1 MTNIETYLLIVL
13 SLIIGFAAGYL
24 FKGALL
30 KEDWQIYKNHKD
42 VINWLK
48 SDLAQETKN
57 KMAKRKNQ
65 DKIRYLKTII
75 TRLSKN
81 I

>member
-1 MTNIETYLLIVL
+1 MNTETYLLIVL
-13 SLIIGFAAGYL
+13 SLIMGFVAGYL
-24 FKGALL
+24 IKSTLV

-57 KMAKRKNQ
+57 KLAKKINT
-65 DKIRYLKTII
+65 DKIRYLETII
-75 TRLSKN
+75 TRLNKN